1 MVFGNFKFCRVLTP
15 SKSHTTHS
23 LVGFGR
29 EWLVCILFCFVFC
42 CCGLVGGGVVG
53 FGFVLFSNLT
63 HN

>member
-1 MVFGNFKFCRVLTP
+1 MLTT

-23 LVGFGR
+23 LVGLGGGGGGGGWFA
-29 EWLVCILFCFVFC
+29 FCFVFC